1 MKDMTYQKTDKDALI
16 NEIIDIEFSMFDK
29 VNGMNG
35 RAPCQNN
42 FKTFY
47 AMRYSQHNA
56 FSEKTLLSYKND
68 LILARNEGR
77 NLITEKYGYMMEFTD
92 RAYYEEFLKNKFPI
106 CSDEKLELIKEI
118 ADLLEED
125 FDAFAMKYPYFSKIG
140 RPQISNSHVTT
151 IYIYNYGELK
161 TYSYETL
168 ILYRNDVLYSRNDNM
183 TIVEKIQNQTS
194 LFYGYK
200 NIQDAESSLRQKA
213 VEFL

>member
-1 MKDMTYQKTDKDALI
+1 MTYQKTDKDILI
-16 NEIIDIEFSMFDK
+16 NEIINIEFTMFDK
-29 VNGMNG
+29 VKGMNG

-47 AMRYSQHNA
+47 SMRYSQHNA
-56 FSEKTLLSYKND
+56 FSEKTLNSYKND
-68 LILARNEGR
+68 LITAGNQNR
-77 NLITEKYGYMMEFTD
+77 NLITEKYAYMMEFTD
-92 RAYYEEFLKNKFPI
+92 KAYYDEFLKYKFPE
-106 CSDEKLELIKEI
+106 CSKEKLELIKEI

-125 FDAFAMKYPYFSKIG
+125 FDAFAIKYPYFSKIG

-168 ILYRNDVLYSRNDNM
+168 ILYRNDVLYSRNENM

-200 NIQDAESSLRQKA
+200 DIQDAEMSLRQKA
-213 VEFL
+213 VDYL

>member
-1 MKDMTYQKTDKDALI
+1 MTYQKTDKDILI
-16 NEIIDIEFSMFDK
+16 NEIINIEFTMFDK
-29 VNGMNG
+29 VKGMNG

-56 FSEKTLLSYKND
+56 FSEKTLNSYKND
-68 LILARNEGR
+68 LITAGNQNR
-77 NLITEKYGYMMEFTD
+77 NLITEKYAYMMEFTD
-92 RAYYEEFLKNKFPI
+92 KAYYDEFLKYKFPE
-106 CSDEKLELIKEI
+106 CSKEKLELIKEI
-118 ADLLEED
+118 ADL
-125 FDAFAMKYPYFSKIG
+125 
-140 RPQISNSHVTT
+140 ISSSHVTT

-168 ILYRNDVLYSRNDNM
+168 ILYRNDVLYSRNENM

-200 NIQDAESSLRQKA
+200 NIQDAEMSLRQKA
-213 VEFL
+213 VDYL